1 MSSTPPVNRPDPDD
15 LLARIQAQEKQRERG
30 HLKIFFGYAAGV
42 GKTYAMLEAAHQR
55 KAEGIDVVV
64 GYVETHQRVETEN
77 MLQGLEVIPPK
88 TITYRNIDL
97 PEMDIDQVLARKPQL
112 VLVDELAH
120 TNAPGSR
127 HAKRYQDVEELL
139 TTGINVYTTLNIQH
153 LESLNDVVA
162 QITGTKVRETIPDS
176 VIDEVTDIE
185 LIDLPTDE
193 LLNRLK
199 EGKVYVPEQAER
211 AIEKFFRQGNL
222 TALRE
227 LTMRRAA
234 ERVDDQ
240 MLSYME
246 TRAISGPWQA
256 GERLLVCISPG
267 SVSERLIRT
276 ARRLADEL
284 KAEWSAIYVETPQQ
298 AGISAEQRDRVDR
311 MLRLAEDLGAKSISL
326 PGQSVVETVT
336 NYARSHNVTKIIIGK
351 SRRSRWEK
359 LLRNSVADELIRQ
372 SGPIDV
378 YFVNSEANP
387 TITQSERPWQ
397 PHRPWRRYLW
407 ATALVAVATG
417 IGALVAPY
425 ISPTNLV
432 VIYLLST
439 VLAAIFLGRGP
450 AVLASVLS
458 VAAFDYFFVPPH
470 LTLAVTDTE
479 YILTFFGLLAV
490 SLVISYLTAQVREQ
504 AEAAQRRE
512 AQTAALYELGHDLT
526 ATVGL
531 EAVAK
536 TIISHISQTFSRE
549 VAIFL
554 PEGGQL
560 KLYSASPGLV
570 VAENELAV
578 ATWTFEHGQL
588 AGRGTDTLPDASM
601 HYQPL
606 KTTRGVIGVLGVKPA
621 SPNSYMSPDQR
632 RTLDAFV
639 NQVALAIE
647 GARLS
652 EQARQTE
659 LLEATEK
666 LQTALLNSIS
676 HDLRTPLV
684 SITGALSSLDEDSPA
699 LDEEVRRSL
708 IDTAREEA
716 ERLNR
721 LVGNLLDISRLEAGA
736 MHLHREA
743 CDVQELIGSSL
754 EQIGTPLKNRQ
765 VKVDISPK
773 LPLVDVDFVL
783 FSRVLVNVIDNALK
797 YSAPDKPV
805 EIKAHSSSQFLDISV
820 ADRGEGIPV
829 GDLERIFDKFYRVQ
843 RPDNVSG
850 TGLGLSISKGIV
862 EAHGGCIQAA
872 NRRGGGAIITVRLP
886 LEGTLRSMNDIG
898 LRVLVVDDER
908 AIRRYLHAALNAQG
922 YTVYEASG
930 GKDAVNMVVADRP
943 DLIILDLGLPDM
955 DGVEVTRQLREWT
968 HIPIIVL
975 SVREQESDKIDALD
989 AGADDYL
996 TKPFSSGEL
1005 MARMRAALRRSM
1017 DPASEPVF
1025 KMDNLN
1031 VDLSRRQVKVSGE
1044 EISLTPTE
1052 YDLLRILVQNAGR
1065 VLTHRQLLRQVW
1077 GAAYES
1083 EAHLLRVNMSN
1094 LRRKIEPDP
1103 TRPRYI
1109 ITEPGVGYRLKAE
1122 A

>member
-1 MSSTPPVNRPDPDD
+1 MNPLPPVNRPDPDD
-15 LLARIQAQEKQRERG
+15 LLARIQAEDKQRANG
-30 HLKIFFGYAAGV
+30 HLKVFFGYAAGV

-55 KAEGIDVVV
+55 NAEGVDVVV
-64 GYVETHQRVETEN
+64 GYVETHNRVETEN
-77 MLQGLEVIPPK
+77 MLQGLEVIPRK
-88 TITYRNIDL
+88 TIIYRNVQL
-97 PEMDIDQVLARKPQL
+97 PEMDIDRILARKPHL

-120 TNAPGSR
+120 TNTPGSR
-127 HAKRYQDVEELL
+127 HGKRYQDVEELL
-139 TTGINVYTTLNIQH
+139 AAGIDVYTTLNIQH

-162 QITGTKVRETIPDS
+162 QITGTKVRETIPDR

-185 LIDLPTDE
+185 LIDLPTEE

-240 MLSYME
+240 MLTYME
-246 TRAISGPWQA
+246 TQSIPGPWPA

-267 SVSERLIRT
+267 AISERLIHT

-284 KAEWSAIYVETPQQ
+284 KAEWYALYVETPRQ
-298 AGISAEQRDRVDR
+298 AGMSAVQRDRVDH

-326 PGQSVVETVT
+326 PGQSVAETVT
-336 NYARSHNVTKIIIGK
+336 AYARDHNVTKIIIGK
-351 SRRSRWEK
+351 SRRPRWYE
-359 LLRNSVADELIRQ
+359 LLRDSVADQLIRQ

-378 YFVNSEANP
+378 YFVNSEAQP
-387 TITQSERPWQ
+387 MFKQSERLWQ

-407 ATALVAVATG
+407 GICLVAAATG
-417 IGALVAPY
+417 ISALVAPY

-432 VIYLLST
+432 VVYLLS
-439 VLAAIFLGRGP
+439 VVIAAISLGRGP
-450 AVLASVLS
+450 AILASILS
-458 VAAFDYFFVPPH
+458 VVLFDFFFVPPH
-470 LTLAVTDTE
+470 LTLAVSDTE

-536 TIISHISQTFSRE
+536 TIISHISQTFSRD

-554 PEGGQL
+554 PEGSQL
-560 KLYSASPGLV
+560 RLYTASPGLI

-588 AGRGTDTLPDASM
+588 AGRGTETLPDASM

-606 KTTRGVIGVLGVKPA
+606 KTTRGVIGVLGVKPV

-632 RTLDAFV
+632 RTLEAFV

-647 GARLS
+647 GARLA

-684 SITGALSSLDEDSPA
+684 SITGALSSLDEASPA
-699 LDEEVRRSL
+699 LDEEVRRNL
-708 IDTAREEA
+708 IETAREEA

-721 LVGNLLDISRLEAGA
+721 LVGNLLDITRLETGV
-736 MHLHREA
+736 MHLHREPS
-743 CDVQELIGSSL
+743 DIQELIGSSL
-754 EQIGTPLKNRQ
+754 EQVGTPLKNRQ
-765 VKVDISPK
+765 VKVEISPK
-773 LPLVDVDFVL
+773 LPLVPLDFVL

-797 YSAPDKPV
+797 YSPPEKPI
-805 EIKAHSSSQFLDISV
+805 EIKARVSDQTLEISV
-820 ADRGEGIPV
+820 ADRGEGIPSE
-829 GDLERIFDKFYRVQ
+829 DLERIFDKFYRVQ
-843 RPDNVSG
+843 RTDNVSG
-850 TGLGLSISKGIV
+850 TGLGLSICKGIV
-862 EAHGGCIQAA
+862 EAHGGSIRAED
-872 NRRGGGAIITVRLP
+872 RRGGGAIFTVRLP
-886 LEGTLRSMNDIG
+886 LEGTLND
-898 LRVLVVDDER
+898 E
-908 AIRRYLHAALNAQG
+908 
-922 YTVYEASG
+922 
-930 GKDAVNMVVADRP
+930 
-943 DLIILDLGLPDM
+943 
-955 DGVEVTRQLREWT
+955 
-968 HIPIIVL
+968 
-975 SVREQESDKIDALD
+975 
-989 AGADDYL
+989 
-996 TKPFSSGEL
+996 
-1005 MARMRAALRRSM
+1005 
-1017 DPASEPVF
+1017 
-1025 KMDNLN
+1025 
-1031 VDLSRRQVKVSGE
+1031 
-1044 EISLTPTE
+1044 
-1052 YDLLRILVQNAGR
+1052 
-1065 VLTHRQLLRQVW
+1065 
-1077 GAAYES
+1077 
-1083 EAHLLRVNMSN
+1083 
-1094 LRRKIEPDP
+1094 
-1103 TRPRYI
+1103 
-1109 ITEPGVGYRLKAE
+1109 
-1122 A
+1122 

>member
-1 MSSTPPVNRPDPDD
+1 MSTLPPDNRPDPDK
-15 LLARIQAQEKQRERG
+15 LLTHIQAEEKQRLRG

-42 GKTYAMLEAAHQR
+42 GKTYAMLEASHQR

-64 GYVETHQRVETEN
+64 GYVETHNRVETEK
-77 MLQGLEVIPPK
+77 MLQGLEVIPRQ
-88 TITYRNIDL
+88 TITYRGIQL
-97 PEMDIDQVLARKPQL
+97 PEMDIDKILARKPQL

-139 TTGINVYTTLNIQH
+139 AAGIDVYTTLNIQH

-185 LIDLPTDE
+185 LIDLPTEE
-193 LLNRLK
+193 LLHRLK
-199 EGKVYVPEQAER
+199 EGKVYVPEQAGR

-246 TRAISGPWQA
+246 KRAIPGPWPA

-267 SVSERLIRT
+267 AVSERLIRT

-284 KAEWSAIYVETPQQ
+284 KAEWYAIYVETPQQ
-298 AGISAEQRDRVDR
+298 AGMSADQRDRLYR
-311 MLRLAEDLGAKSISL
+311 MLRLAEDLGAKSVSL
-326 PGQSVVETVT
+326 PGQSVVEIITD
-336 NYARSHNVTKIIIGK
+336 YARSHNVTKIIIGK
-351 SRRSRWEK
+351 SRRSHLYE
-359 LLRNSVADELIRQ
+359 LLRGSVADQLIRQ

-378 YFVNSEANP
+378 YFVNSEAQP
-387 TITQSERPWQ
+387 EYKQSERIWQ
-397 PHRPWRRYLW
+397 PHHPWRRYLW
-407 ATALVAVATG
+407 SITLVAITTG
-417 IGALVAPY
+417 ICALVAPY

-450 AVLASVLS
+450 AVLASFLS
-458 VAAFDYFFVPPH
+458 VAAFDYFFVPPQ

-504 AEAAQRRE
+504 ADAAQRRE

-531 EAVAK
+531 EAVSK

-554 PEGGQL
+554 PESGQL
-560 KLYSASPGLV
+560 RLFNASPGLV
-570 VAENELAV
+570 VSENELAV
-578 ATWTFEHGQL
+578 ATWAFEHSEI

-606 KTTRGVIGVLGVKPA
+606 KTTHGVIGVLGVKPV

-647 GARLS
+647 GARLV
-652 EQARQTE
+652 EQAHQTE

-684 SITGALSSLDEDSPA
+684 SITGALSSLEESGPA
-699 LDEEVRRSL
+699 LDDEVKRSL
-708 IDTAREEA
+708 IETAREEA

-721 LVGNLLDISRLEAGA
+721 LVGNLLDITRLEADV
-736 MHLHREA
+736 MRLHREA

-754 EQIGTPLKNRQ
+754 EQVGTPLKNRK
-765 VKVDISPK
+765 VKVEIPPK
-773 LPLVDVDFVL
+773 LPLVNLDFVL
-783 FSRVLVNVIDNALK
+783 FSRVLVNIIDNALK
-797 YSAPDKPV
+797 YSPPEKPI
-805 EIKAHSSSQFLDISV
+805 EIKARVFNHNLEITV
-820 ADRGEGIPV
+820 ADQGEGIPV
-829 GDLERIFDKFYRVQ
+829 EDLEHIFDKFYRVQ

-862 EAHGGCIQAA
+862 EAHGGTIRAQ
-872 NRRGGGAIITVRLP
+872 NRRGGGAFFIVCVP
-886 LEGTLRSMNDIG
+886 L
-898 LRVLVVDDER
+898 
-908 AIRRYLHAALNAQG
+908 QG
-922 YTVYEASG
+922 NETNE
-930 GKDAVNMVVADRP
+930 
-943 DLIILDLGLPDM
+943 
-955 DGVEVTRQLREWT
+955 
-968 HIPIIVL
+968 
-975 SVREQESDKIDALD
+975 
-989 AGADDYL
+989 
-996 TKPFSSGEL
+996 
-1005 MARMRAALRRSM
+1005 
-1017 DPASEPVF
+1017 
-1025 KMDNLN
+1025 
-1031 VDLSRRQVKVSGE
+1031 
-1044 EISLTPTE
+1044 
-1052 YDLLRILVQNAGR
+1052 
-1065 VLTHRQLLRQVW
+1065 
-1077 GAAYES
+1077 
-1083 EAHLLRVNMSN
+1083 
-1094 LRRKIEPDP
+1094 
-1103 TRPRYI
+1103 
-1109 ITEPGVGYRLKAE
+1109 
-1122 A
+1122 